1 MEYQRV
7 AMRGKFDH
15 SQEVLIGPR
24 SLIDQRGGAVGGG
37 IISARGDRVG
47 YHVVTPFL
55 LSDSGSRILVN
66 R

>member
-47 YHVVTPFL
+47 FQVVSPF
-55 LSDSGSRILVN
+55 ILAWQIAGGMKIV
-66 R
+66 